1 MIRTEQ
7 ILVRKEATVMRK
19 NKHGEFFCFWGH

>member
-1 MIRTEQ
+1 
-7 ILVRKEATVMRK
+7 MRK